1 MKKLIFSFALV
12 ASTFVFAQKSKT
24 VRFAIF
30 NDVIGVTQLAD
41 RAKDNVA
48 STKNFKAGQS
58 LPADLQKYSFLADN
72 GLTVVQ
78 MKPNALAGDLYPLQ
92 RFNENYK
99 LDKNTPVVIDGYTVD
114 ASFTIYSDMVSSAEL
129 KEKDGKKY
137 LSVTTIK

>member
-30 NDVIGVTQLAD
+30 NDVIGVTQIAE
-41 RAKDNVA
+41 RAKSSIA
-48 STKNFKAGQS
+48 STKAYKAGEK
-58 LPADLQKYSFLADN
+58 LPADLQKYAFLADN
-72 GLTVVQ
+72 GLTKIEL
-78 MKPNALAGDLYPLQ
+78 KPNSIAGDLYPLQ
-92 RFNENYK
+92 TFNEGYK

-114 ASFTIYSDMVSSAEL
+114 ASFTIYSDIVASTEV
-129 KEKDGKKY
+129 KEKDGRKY